1 MTMILFYE
9 KPGCTNNTK
18 QKLLLAAAGHKV
30 CAKSLLTENWTAER
44 LMTFFG
50 TRPVAEWFN
59 RSSPK
64 VKSGEVVPEQM
75 QADKAL
81 EMMLA
86 DPLLIRRPL
95 IVADGRYEVGFE
107 STLIESWLGLTN
119 KDKQDLET
127 CVKIHETKPYPEPD
141 KTIKNKSK
149 KLKTN
154 LQKSPQ
160 NPRAKNIAL
169 RAA

>member
-9 KPGCTNNTK
+9 KPGCANNTK
-18 QKLLLAAAGHKV
+18 QKVMLVAAGHTV
-30 CAKSLLTENWTAER
+30 WAKSLLTEAWTAER

-59 RSSPK
+59 RASPK

-81 EMMLA
+81 GMMLK

-95 IVADGRYEVGFE
+95 IAANGRFEVGFE
-107 STLIESWLGLTN
+107 PALIDSWLGLSN
-119 KDKQDLET
+119 KDKLDLES
-127 CVKIHETKPYPEPD
+127 CANIQETKTCLNALIFQAN
-141 KTIKNKSK
+141 KTV
-149 KLKTN
+149 KLTMK
-154 LQKSPQ
+154 
-160 NPRAKNIAL
+160 IA
-169 RAA
+169 

>member
-18 QKLLLAAAGHKV
+18 QKVLLAAAGHNV
-30 CAKSLLTENWTAER
+30 WAKSLLTEAWTAER

-50 TRPVAEWFN
+50 ARPVSEWFN
-59 RSSPK
+59 RASPK
-64 VKSGEVVPEQM
+64 VKSGEVIPEQL

-95 IVADGRYEVGFE
+95 IAANGRFEVGFE
-107 STLIESWLGLTN
+107 PAIIETWLGLSN
-119 KDKQDLET
+119 KVRQDLET
-127 CVKIHETKPYPEPD
+127 CAKIHETKPCQDP
-141 KTIKNKSK
+141 T
-149 KLKTN
+149 
-154 LQKSPQ
+154 
-160 NPRAKNIAL
+160 
-169 RAA
+169 AACSI